1 MSVFK
6 SIGLCL
12 GALIGGLFAD
22 LYGRRMVSFYSCI
35 VWNILGWIWIIIHNK
50 HVLELAFVVAVAFC
64 NIVNVVTF
72 VTFGEI
78 TTKMSRLLVIYTIP
92 YYLLGVLV
100 LDYTSKAIHVW
111 QYLIGFIASTN
122 CIMIF
127 ACWYTPESA
136 RWLINKNKIKEAFQV
151 LNEISG
157 KLYTLPEQQEENV
170 KLKKTTITY
179 QMMLFLF
186 TNKLKHFLIICLSM
200 VIASLN
206 YNFAKLR
213 AVIHYVDTDEFGLL
227 SIGAEAIGYLFII
240 PVYIF
245 LGKTHGLFFIYI
257 LLSLAAV
264 VALITHEFGR
274 EIYYNT
280 FCILFGTTA
289 VCLNWLIFLDLFP
302 TFLRATTMGC
312 SFFIFGLAIAL
323 SSLLVHKVE
332 EYRECYFYV
341 TFFLTALFGVTVL
354 ALPRSHS
361 QNLPNYKLN

>member
-1 MSVFK
+1 
-6 SIGLCL
+6 
-12 GALIGGLFAD
+12 
-22 LYGRRMVSFYSCI
+22 
-35 VWNILGWIWIIIHNK
+35 
-50 HVLELAFVVAVAFC
+50 
-64 NIVNVVTF
+64 
-72 VTFGEI
+72 
-78 TTKMSRLLVIYTIP
+78 MSRLLVIYTIP

-206 YNFAKLR
+206 YNFAS
-213 AVIHYVDTDEFGLL
+213 T
-227 SIGAEAIGYLFII
+227 S
-240 PVYIF
+240 
-245 LGKTHGLFFIYI
+245 
-257 LLSLAAV
+257 
-264 VALITHEFGR
+264 
-274 EIYYNT
+274 
-280 FCILFGTTA
+280 
-289 VCLNWLIFLDLFP
+289 
-302 TFLRATTMGC
+302 
-312 SFFIFGLAIAL
+312 
-323 SSLLVHKVE
+323 VE
-332 EYRECYFYV
+332 
-341 TFFLTALFGVTVL
+341 
-354 ALPRSHS
+354 
-361 QNLPNYKLN
+361 